1 MLQRDIFIQEITSA
15 MEKNKNIFF
24 LSADFGAE
32 ALDELR
38 LKFPRQFIHCGISE
52 QAMVDMATGLSLDGR
67 IVFVYAMAPFLSL
80 RSIEQMKCGPAMM
93 GLPIIFISVGIGL
106 GDADSGPTHYANED
120 FSTIRSILGNKI
132 FTLSC
137 NSQTKYVAK
146 KLLSQPSFSYVR
158 LDRNILPEFDLA
170 KKNYFTDGFSIIGKA
185 SKKKKLIISSGKM
198 THLAFEVL
206 KKSINKFYI
215 IDLFRSKPISGK
227 LQKYLKLN
235 SGIIV
240 LDEQNIN
247 GGLASALFEYSLIK
261 NIQIK
266 SKIKNICLPEKY
278 IYENGGRD
286 YLLKKFSLSWGKIL
300 NL

>member
-1 MLQRDIFIQEITSA
+1 
-15 MEKNKNIFF
+15 
-24 LSADFGAE
+24 
-32 ALDELR
+32 
-38 LKFPRQFIHCGISE
+38 
-52 QAMVDMATGLSLDGR
+52 
-67 IVFVYAMAPFLSL
+67 
-80 RSIEQMKCGPAMM
+80 
-93 GLPIIFISVGIGL
+93 
-106 GDADSGPTHYANED
+106 
-120 FSTIRSILGNKI
+120 
-132 FTLSC
+132 
-137 NSQTKYVAK
+137 
-146 KLLSQPSFSYVR
+146 
-158 LDRNILPEFDLA
+158 
-170 KKNYFTDGFSIIGKA
+170 
-185 SKKKKLIISSGKM
+185 M